1 MRNDGSYFIDKDVH
15 KILEKNGYQNKG
27 GEWFNC
33 KVNDVKSAI
42 VSLKE
47 RVEFDNIRNKILN

>member
-1 MRNDGSYFIDKDVH
+1 MFIDFRK
-15 KILEKNGYQNKG
+15 KWLPNKG

-47 RVEFDNIRNKILN
+47 RVEFDNIRNKI